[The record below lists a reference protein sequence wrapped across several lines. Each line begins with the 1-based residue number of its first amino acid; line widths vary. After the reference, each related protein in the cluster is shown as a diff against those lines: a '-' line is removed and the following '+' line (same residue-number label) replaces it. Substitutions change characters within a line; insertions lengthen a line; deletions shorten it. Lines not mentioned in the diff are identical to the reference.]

1 MFSRSR
7 RKSAGLHDNLKPSKP
22 TATTVQ
28 WDSPTGSGRETES
41 SPAAG
46 TFLGTRK
53 TDLSNEPE
61 NRGDTLSQ
69 WNRGRMAKLADA
81 QDLKS
86 CIRKGVRVRAPLR
99 LMSYVDDL
107 PPKYCA
113 RGDESPN
120 MVSGARRSP
129 I

>member
-1 MFSRSR
+1 MSNQNLATEIASTFPIVTFRKEDARRCRSVSTVQIARLEWRTLMFSRSR
-7 RKSAGLHDNLKPSKP
+7 RKSAGLHDNLKPPKP
-22 TATTVQ
+22 TAATVQ
-28 WDSPTGSGRETES
+28 WDSPTGASRKTES

-46 TFLGTRK
+46 AFLRTRK

-86 CIRKGVRVRAPLR
+86 
-99 LMSYVDDL
+99 
-107 PPKYCA
+107 
-113 RGDESPN
+113 
-120 MVSGARRSP
+120 
-129 I
+129 